1 MKLIVNNLG
10 AVRHAEVDLSKD
22 FLLFTGANNTGKTYL
37 AYVVYAAYKLKYM
50 DDLGFLSLEEVKDYK
65 FSETINLDDFF
76 DLYSDKIGQ
85 KIHSLL
91 PAFFATNSKSFENTE
106 IAFSGF
112 ESIVKEIIDNEFE
125 LEEEEFS
132 DGVYL
137 KIWKPKKSSKVQITV
152 NIDQDKSLGRYGSFN
167 GHIPDFLERYF
178 YEVSFRNKCC
188 LFSAERSTI
197 NVFSKELSLIKSR
210 LFSGFFKNST
220 PQEFLQLSKDRIN
233 RYSQPIRDE
242 LASVERYD
250 AIQKNNSDFGH
261 LAGELEAQ
269 FLSGKV
275 SVTEGGDLQFSPD
288 GNGKILEIH
297 TTSSTVKSLSPI
309 VFYLRHQAQKG
320 DFIIIDEPELN
331 LHPDNQRKIA
341 RFFGRLINE
350 GFKVLIS
357 THSDYIVRELNN
369 LIMLGSGLQTK
380 PEETRE
386 LMKIYG
392 YVENELLKKE
402 QIAPYLFRVGK
413 DVAEI
418 PVTETGFNVE
428 TIDEEAQ
435 KINQS
440 SQNIYFTLFDA

>member
-22 FLLFTGANNTGKTYL
+22 LLLFTGANNTGKTYL
-37 AYVVYAAYKLKYM
+37 AYVVYNLFSKVIIQENEDYIFIPKNKNGNYEIDINLNEGVEKFKEIFNKVMVKSLSKLFSNDSKSWQNTSFDIVIDNNDLENLYESSWGFSVESESISLNQVLGKKKNSYLFSIKSGESEIGYATIFDAYLI
-50 DDLGFLSLEEVKDYK
+50 GFLDITGVHLFTDERSA
-65 FSETINLDDFF
+65 INLF
-76 DLYSDKIGQ
+76 
-85 KIHSLL
+85 
-91 PAFFATNSKSFENTE
+91 T
-106 IAFSGF
+106 
-112 ESIVKEIIDNEFE
+112 
-125 LEEEEFS
+125 
-132 DGVYL
+132 
-137 KIWKPKKSSKVQITV
+137 
-152 NIDQDKSLGRYGSFN
+152 
-167 GHIPDFLERYF
+167 
-178 YEVSFRNKCC
+178 
-188 LFSAERSTI
+188 
-197 NVFSKELSLIKSR
+197 KELSLTRSR
-210 LFSGFFKNST
+210 FLTTLLNT
-220 PQEFLQLSKDRIN
+220 PKAKDMLGLVSDRIN
-233 RYSQPIRDE
+233 RYSLPIRDSLQEVE
-242 LASVERYD
+242 LYD
-250 AIQKNNSDFGH
+250 SKRKLNSDFAH
-261 LAGELEAQ
+261 LAAEIEAQ

-275 SVTEGGDLQFSPD
+275 SVTEGGDLQFSLD

-320 DFIIIDEPELN
+320 DFIIIGEPELN

-341 RFFGRLINE
+341 KFFGRLINE

-380 PEETRE
+380 PEETHA
-386 LMKIYG
+386 LMKTYG
-392 YVENELLKKE
+392 YAENELLKKE

-418 PVTETGFNVE
+418 PVTETGFSVE

-440 SQNIYFTLFDA
+440 SQNIYFTLFDE

>member
-22 FLLFTGANNTGKTYL
+22 LLLFTGANNTGKTYL
-37 AYVVYAAYKLKYM
+37 ASVVLGLFAITPREGNSGSIDLDKKKKNEYERTLDMRDHLKE
-50 DDLGFLSLEEVKDYK
+50 FIEI
-65 FSETINLDDFF
+65 TINVLKEN
-76 DLYSDKIGQ
+76 LPKI
-85 KIHSLL
+85 
-91 PAFFATNSKSFENTE
+91 FATDKQVWNDSDFNLILSEEDGIKL
-106 IAFSGF
+106 F
-112 ESIVKEIIDNEFE
+112 ESTINFTMNINEGNKTE
-125 LEEEEFS
+125 AT
-132 DGVYL
+132 
-137 KIWKPKKSSKVQITV
+137 KSSKSYNLVV
-152 NIDQDKSLGRYGSFN
+152 KNDKETAFYFIVKQAYFMLFFN
-167 GHIPDFLERYF
+167 NHHTPHFFTSERPA
-178 YEVSFRNKCC
+178 
-188 LFSAERSTI
+188 L
-197 NVFSKELSLIKSR
+197 NVFSKELSLIKGR
-210 LFSGFFKNST
+210 
-220 PQEFLQLSKDRIN
+220 FLSSIVQLSDNSSLLDLATQRIN
-233 RYSQPIRDE
+233 RYPLPIQMSLFE
-242 LASVERYD
+242 HESYD
-250 AIQKNNSDFGH
+250 VGRKKTGDFAH
-261 LAGELEAQ
+261 LAVEIEAQ

-341 RFFGRLINE
+341 KFFGRLINE

-369 LIMLGSGLQTK
+369 LIMLGSGLRTK
-380 PEETRE
+380 PEETRA
-386 LMKIYG
+386 LMKTYG
-392 YVENELLKKE
+392 YAENELLKKE

-418 PVTETGFNVE
+418 PVTETGFSVE

-435 KINQS
+435 KMNQS
-440 SQNIYFTLFDA
+440 SQNIYFTLFDE